1 MQNDLEPEATVRAIG
16 VTAWIRSF
24 PARRRHHRR
33 RLDPAPF
40 GSNRQALADERRTGL
55 RSLAGD
61 GEGPVDVATGPSA
74 SRPGTPISPGGM
86 GPRRQI
92 LHALFRRMCIVT
104 TPFFVGIEEIRTVA
118 TRGSVA
124 CRLVPDCTVDAYLD
138 ERAVA

>member
-1 MQNDLEPEATVRAIG
+1 
-16 VTAWIRSF
+16 
-24 PARRRHHRR
+24 
-33 RLDPAPF
+33 
-40 GSNRQALADERRTGL
+40 
-55 RSLAGD
+55 
-61 GEGPVDVATGPSA
+61 
-74 SRPGTPISPGGM
+74 M